1 MRVLLTGSS
10 GWLGRY
16 LAPKLISAGHE
27 VMGLDLAAG
36 DYTSIVGS
44 VADKPLIERT
54 FAEQGPEAVIHCAAL
69 HKPDVARVPPEA
81 FVAVNIVG
89 TLNLLQAAAAAG
101 HDRFV
106 FTSTTSLMISDAIR
120 RERGSAAIWL
130 DETTGPLE
138 PRNVYGVTK
147 LAAEGLCR
155 LFALEHGM
163 NCISLR
169 TARFFPEEDD
179 TVSEI
184 SGPNLKANEFLHRRL
199 SVEDAAEAHLAALH
213 RAPEVGPG
221 VFVICA
227 PTPFQRS
234 DAAALK
240 ANAAEVVTRIFPDA
254 ARLYARRGW
263 RLPVSIGRV
272 YDASEAERRLG
283 FRCRTAFS
291 SVLDALR
298 LDRDLPFEH
307 DPAYVSPGATVM
319 AGVRKGERPLRG
331 EGATLARASASPGP
345 AAPDAATG
353 ER

>member
-27 VMGLDLAAG
+27 VIGLDLAAG
-36 DYTSIVGS
+36 EYTGIVGS
-44 VADKPLIERT
+44 VADKPLIERI
-54 FAEQGPEAVIHCAAL
+54 FVEQAPEAVIHAAAL
-69 HKPDVARVPPEA
+69 HKPDIARVPPEA
-81 FVAVNIVG
+81 FVAVNIDG
-89 TLNLLQAAAAAG
+89 TLNLLQAAAASG

-106 FTSTTSLMISDAIR
+106 FTSTTSLMISDPIR

-138 PRNVYGVTK
+138 PRNIYGVTK

-155 LFALEHGM
+155 LFALKHGM
-163 NCISLR
+163 SCISLR

-213 RAPEVGPG
+213 RAPAIGSG

-227 PTPFQRS
+227 PTPFHRS
-234 DAAALK
+234 DATALK
-240 ANAAEVVTRIFPDA
+240 TNAAEVVTRIFPDA

-298 LDRDLPFEH
+298 FDRDLPFEH
-307 DPAYVSPGATVM
+307 DPAYVSPGATAM
-319 AGVRKGERPLRG
+319 AGLRTRKRLVRGERGNP
-331 EGATLARASASPGP
+331 TRASASPGP
-345 AAPDAATG
+345 TAPDATMG
-353 ER
+353 EG

>member
-27 VMGLDLAAG
+27 VLGLDLATG
-36 DYTSIVGS
+36 KYTSIVGS

-54 FAEQGPEAVIHCAAL
+54 FAEQAPGAVIHSAAL
-69 HKPDVARVPPEA
+69 HKPDVARVPLEA
-81 FVAVNIVG
+81 FVEVNIVG

-120 RERGSAAIWL
+120 REKGSAAIWL

-147 LAAEGLCR
+147 LAAEGMCR

-179 TVSEI
+179 TVSEV

-199 SVEDAAEAHLAALH
+199 SVEDAADAHLAALH
-213 RAPEVGPG
+213 RAPEVGPS

-227 PTPFQRS
+227 PTPFRRS

-240 ANAAEVVTRIFPDA
+240 TNAAEVVKRIFPDA
-254 ARLYARRGW
+254 PRLYARYGW

-272 YDASEAERRLG
+272 YDASDAERRLG
-283 FRCRTAFS
+283 FRCRTTFS
-291 SVLDALR
+291 SVLEALR
-298 LDRDLPFEH
+298 HDRDLPFDH
-307 DPAYVSPGATVM
+307 DPAYVSPGAT
-319 AGVRKGERPLRG
+319 
-331 EGATLARASASPGP
+331 
-345 AAPDAATG
+345 ATG
-353 ER
+353 GAGMGDRT